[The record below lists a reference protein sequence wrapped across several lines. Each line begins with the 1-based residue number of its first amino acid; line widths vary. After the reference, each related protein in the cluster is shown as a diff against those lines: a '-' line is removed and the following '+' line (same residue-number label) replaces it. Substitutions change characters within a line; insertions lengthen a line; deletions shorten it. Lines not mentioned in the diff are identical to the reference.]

1 MGCLLGC
8 DVGCPVGPEGA
19 AVGADVGSPGG
30 GIDILEP
37 PSKETAA
44 IASPRPTMLDDVP
57 YVIDTCARMVPTKL
71 LDPPIVALVPT
82 DQYTFL
88 ANAPFCRIKEVAPAV
103 IMVVEV
109 WKIHCGSALF
119 KPFKVSVAADIVS
132 WPDAEQ

>member
-1 MGCLLGC
+1 M
-8 DVGCPVGPEGA
+8 GCPVA
-19 AVGADVGSPGG
+19 AVAGSVMM
-30 GIDILEP
+30 DP

-44 IASPRPTMLDDVP
+44 MANPRPTMLDDEP

-71 LDPPIVALVPT
+71 LEDPSVALVPT
-82 DQYTFL
+82 DQYTFS
-88 ANAPFCRIKEVAPAV
+88 ANAPFCKIIEVAPAV
-103 IMVVEV
+103 IMVVAV